1 MAVLY
6 VYGLFFVSKW
16 LELRSVFRTLLPQQS
31 KLWFSFLCRGVKN
44 NQEVW
49 VNVQRLIWRKGN
61 HLSPLEFGGVYHET
75 ECKKKKKTHTGRWR
89 KSKEKLFFPPVFCS
103 QVKVAS
109 WWSVFFSPLRG
120 CSAAVTDRSDTNRAW
135 AGHEWEIM
143 TVWWKQLLPGLIT
156 RGVGSLRRGLRTRV
170 RHLRR
175 DRRGVFFT
183 LLLVLF
189 RSRVWAADY
198 NLMIGLW
205 TSRYYLPKIYICD
218 IL

>member
-75 ECKKKKKTHTGRWR
+75 ERKKKKKTHTVRWR
-89 KSKEKLFFPPVFCS
+89 KSKDKLFFPPVFCS

-109 WWSVFFSPLRG
+109 WWSVFFHPCEGVLPLWLTGPTQTEPER
-120 CSAAVTDRSDTNRAW
+120 VTS
-135 AGHEWEIM
+135 
-143 TVWWKQLLPGLIT
+143 
-156 RGVGSLRRGLRTRV
+156 V
-170 RHLRR
+170 RLWGFDENSYCR
-175 DRRGVFFT
+175 D
-183 LLLVLF
+183 
-189 RSRVWAADY
+189 
-198 NLMIGLW
+198 
-205 TSRYYLPKIYICD
+205 
-218 IL
+218 